1 MTEIFNSEEPCWLLR
16 QYKKKI
22 PKRISKRFTGKP
34 VHSLTTLQLRNE
46 FGATA
51 PDPSIDYTIDART
64 DKGKLDRSKG
74 CMDFMP
80 RKVERENA
88 NAAFV
93 GNHPCFIALVDVVG
107 YGPVFMGRAKIAI
120 LGIHVWE
127 KFSFAFGRHEN
138 DYEGIFE
145 L

>member
-64 DKGKLDRSKG
+64 DKGKLDRAKG

-80 RKVERENA
+80 RKVERSRKRKCCVCGKPSLFYCSGGRCGVWA
-88 NAAFV
+88 CFY
-93 GNHPCFIALVDVVG
+93 GQGKSGHPRNTC
-107 YGPVFMGRAKIAI
+107 
-120 LGIHVWE
+120 LGKIHVRLWNAR
-127 KFSFAFGRHEN
+127 KRLRRNF
-138 DYEGIFE
+138 
-145 L
+145 